1 MLASESKTKSGIVL
15 RAISLG
21 PLEILRQLAN
31 PLSTAEADLSAVDTR
46 VPVEFLHM
54 RGIYRLT
61 GGSAVSYTAE
71 SSMAY
76 RVLMGRK
83 HPFLLLEG
91 RTGERCAHEAPR
103 RGTRKSVQ
111 EAAEE
116 ATAYDANNLNQYTSI
131 QTGEEA
137 AFVPTF
143 DADGNQTKV
152 QTSTGIWNVVY
163 NAENRPVTFTSEDG
177 ATVVECTY
185 DYMGRRHTRKIT
197 VNGSVT
203 NYLRYIYRGYLQIA
217 AINAVSGV
225 FQWFILWDPTQSV
238 ATRPLGIRKDGTWYT
253 YGWDLTKN
261 ICEVFGSDGY
271 IKTAYTYTPYG
282 SVTANGNVTQ
292 PIQWSSEY
300 NDSELGLVYYNYR
313 HYNPADGRWINEDLL
328 EQSNS
333 YAYLANNIS
342 LNDYLGLRTDYKPA
356 LSPGTGLHPSAYK
369 PLRTSEPRTS
379 ELRTSEPRTP
389 EPCQKECSGHERFRK
404 TQLGCCEYR
413 TTEQKRDYTPS
424 FNGCGSDG
432 DISGDI
438 VPNTYFEEACNR
450 HDVCYGTCGQ
460 DREKCDL
467 KFKDDMYAI
476 CERIMNEKRGRNPY
490 DFIGDLVYGWGLAS
504 CKALAY
510 AYYQPVVWWGASAY
524 EAAQD
529 EACEWRSCTEH

>member
-21 PLEILRQLAN
+21 SLEILRQLAN

-83 HPFLLLEG
+83 HPVLLLEG

-116 ATAYDANNLNQYTSI
+116 ATAYDANNLNQYTAI
-131 QTGEEA
+131 QEGTAE

-152 QTSTGIWNVVY
+152 KTSTGIWNVVY

-225 FQWFILWDPTQSV
+225 FQWFILWDPTQPV

-282 SVTANGNVTQ
+282 AVTANGNVTQ

-313 HYNPADGRWINEDLL
+313 HYNPADGRWTGRDLIVKDDEYNLYVSVLDSPLYRYDILGKETYCCTIILFVDMPMPEAVENNVLNVDEDTGHTWVELHGDGNPIVFSVGPL
-328 EQSNS
+328 PGG
-333 YAYLANNIS
+333 IS
-342 LNDYLGLRTDYKPA
+342 SAKDFRDGKCEGVTDWDTESHRATAVQKEWKLTKQQCDKAKKIIQTKKETRFKY
-356 LSPGTGLHPSAYK
+356 
-369 PLRTSEPRTS
+369 
-379 ELRTSEPRTP
+379 TP
-389 EPCQKECSGHERFRK
+389 E
-404 TQLGCCEYR
+404 
-413 TTEQKRDYTPS
+413 
-424 FNGCGSDG
+424 
-432 DISGDI
+432 
-438 VPNTYFEEACNR
+438 
-450 HDVCYGTCGQ
+450 
-460 DREKCDL
+460 
-467 KFKDDMYAI
+467 
-476 CERIMNEKRGRNPY
+476 
-490 DFIGDLVYGWGLAS
+490 
-504 CKALAY
+504 
-510 AYYQPVVWWGASAY
+510 YQ
-524 EAAQD
+524 
-529 EACEWRSCTEH
+529 